1 MSVTAADIHYVRAK
15 LREAESGMRSIAL
28 MPASAIPGYLPW
40 EQARVWPCL
49 VWYPSK
55 QQIVRFDT
63 KEEWEQREQEPAGKA

>member
-1 MSVTAADIHYVRAK
+1 MTLTLDDINYAKAK
-15 LREAESGMRSIAL
+15 LREAEVPGHAAL
-28 MPASAIPGYLPW
+28 SMPGYLPW

-63 KEEWEQREQEPAGKA
+63 KEEWEQREQEPASQA